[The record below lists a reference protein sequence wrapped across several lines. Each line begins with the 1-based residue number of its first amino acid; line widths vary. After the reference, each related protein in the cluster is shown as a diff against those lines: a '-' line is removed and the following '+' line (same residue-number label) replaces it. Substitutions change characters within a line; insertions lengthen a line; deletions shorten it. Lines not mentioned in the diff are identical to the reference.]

1 MRSEQSLDGR
11 CSVSRRHGD
20 RLQNPQNVASP
31 VCRQRVLFAETEM
44 RVEACATS
52 FWPASP
58 DGVFLAVGARE
69 ARPGAP
75 VKHPRKQTCAA
86 QEEIRIPS
94 LVRCSKATARPRK
107 YEPQRAH
114 AVFLWSKRSHASRGS
129 FAPQRFIEGNAS
141 QAYGTEGR
149 CCSPDRKQLRRIPGY
164 ALAKLRPQGRGLA
177 STEVKRCMNA
187 MPIVPHA
194 SLK

>member
-1 MRSEQSLDGR
+1 MSPQVIGAVHLSALLSKRTFVPWGQVMSRMRSEQSLDGR

-114 AVFLWSKRSHASRGS
+114 AVFLWSKRSD
-129 FAPQRFIEGNAS
+129 
-141 QAYGTEGR
+141 T
-149 CCSPDRKQLRRIPGY
+149 
-164 ALAKLRPQGRGLA
+164 
-177 STEVKRCMNA
+177 
-187 MPIVPHA
+187 
-194 SLK
+194 